1 MPGAGRMPHTELR
14 VLVRGKKQTE
24 RIIALLRNQGIEAE
38 IVKDDD
44 DERVDVFATGWYRET
59 SAEMTPGDV
68 LRIRRENAGLTQ
80 EELGKR
86 IGSNRQNISAME
98 RGRRPIGEA
107 VAERLA
113 TALNLPVTALQ
124 RRW

>member
-1 MPGAGRMPHTELR
+1 MPEAGKKPLTELR
-14 VLVRGKKQTE
+14 VIVRGKKKTE
-24 RIIALLRNQGIEAE
+24 RIIALLRDQGVEAE
-38 IVKDDD
+38 VVKADD
-44 DERVDVFATGWYRET
+44 DELVSVFETEWYKQT

-80 EELGKR
+80 DSLGEK

-98 RGRRPIGEA
+98 RGKRPIGEA
-107 VAERLA
+107 MAERLA
-113 TALNLPVTALQ
+113 AALNLPAGALQ